1 MWCPQCRTDVS
12 GEASADGTRLACAAC
27 GTEILA
33 HTPDEK
39 PGRSPQDLLT
49 RWAKEDAIDGLPLP
63 VATKP
68 GSPGARTD
76 LPRQPSGRIR
86 FNRGAWLSRLTS
98 LPKIGFALAYG
109 GVAVV
114 GLGAFFVLISFAFG
128 DSPASG
134 WVMAVLGHL
143 LVLLGVVTLVTHGLE
158 QSAADT
164 AERLER
170 LGERLHRIE
179 QAQKALAGPHWEA
192 RTAGRTESIAGESIR
207 QP

>member
-27 GTEILA
+27 GTEIFTHA
-33 HTPDEK
+33 AEK

-49 RWAKEDAIDGLPLP
+49 RWAREDAIDGLPLP
-63 VATKP
+63 VVAKAERP
-68 GSPGARTD
+68 AARPNASRQPVART
-76 LPRQPSGRIR
+76 R
-86 FNRGAWLSRLTS
+86 FSRAWWSRLAS

-114 GLGAFFVLISFAFG
+114 GLGALVVLISLALG
-128 DSPASG
+128 GSPAGG

-158 QSAADT
+158 QSAAET

-179 QAQKALAGPHWEA
+179 QAQKALAGPHWTAEVRSSGIQPEQT
-192 RTAGRTESIAGESIR
+192 RTG
-207 QP
+207 